1 MNQYDIIIIGAGHNG
16 LVSAAYLAKA
26 GKRVLVLERRDLPGG
41 TLVTEEFD
49 GFKADTLQSGTLRP
63 DIIRALD
70 LPRFPGP
77 PRSARPGSAAW
88 AGGAGGLK
96 PGLASVN
103 PAFISLQGASH
114 AASVTYNEHLV
125 LDVDPVKAAESIKRF
140 SAKDAARWP
149 DFLAFMS
156 KATSFLDAAYRT
168 PMPRL
173 PKPESLADSL
183 PLAQL
188 GLKLR
193 SMGRKDM
200 LNIIRALP
208 MTAVEFVEEWFESEQ
223 LKAALA
229 SLGIH
234 GVTLG
239 VMSAGTAFNL
249 IHNWLNRGGLAH
261 QHIGQA
267 GQVTGAL
274 VEAAK
279 TYGAEIRLNAEVQG
293 IQVDTY
299 TCKGVVLSNGE
310 EIFANTVISAVDPK
324 RTFLSLVGPMNLPPT
339 FVWNVGS
346 IKMRGSVAKVHLGV
360 ESLPEGMT
368 PFTTYVV
375 APSLRYLEKAYDAA
389 KYGEIS
395 EQPYLEVTTTEN
407 VISVH
412 FQFAPYA
419 LKNGDWRLE
428 NKKVEKLAIDT
439 LAQSFP
445 NLQSPVSSLKTIT
458 PLDLENTYSL
468 TEGDLN
474 HGQIMLDQ
482 FLFMR
487 PIPGWSNHKTPID
500 GLYLCGSGV
509 HAGGGVSGASGR
521 NAAKVVLKEK

>member
-1 MNQYDIIIIGAGHNG
+1 MKTYDAIIIGAGHNG

-26 GKRVLVLERRDLPGG
+26 GKKVLVLERREMPGG

-49 GFKADTLQSGTLRP
+49 GFKADMLQSGTLRP
-63 DIIRALD
+63 DIIRSLD
-70 LPRFPGP
+70 LHRFPGP
-77 PRSARPGSAAW
+77 PRS
-88 AGGAGGLK
+88 GAGGLK
-96 PGLASVN
+96 PE
-103 PAFISLQGASH
+103 PATTKSTFLSLLPGSD
-114 AASVTYNEHLV
+114 NLV
-125 LDVDPVKAAESIKRF
+125 LDADPAKAAESIKRF
-140 SAKDAARWP
+140 SPKDAARWP
-149 DFLAFMS
+149 DFLAFMD
-156 KATSFLDAAYRT
+156 KATFFLDAAYRT

-173 PKPESLADSL
+173 PKPDSLSEGL

-193 SMGRKDM
+193 FMGRKDM

-223 LKAALA
+223 LKAAVA

-239 VMSAGTAFNL
+239 VMSAGTTFNL

-267 GQVTGAL
+267 GKVTGAL

-279 TYGAEIRLNAEVQG
+279 AYGAEIRLNAEVASIKVEHG
-293 IQVDTY
+293 RAT
-299 TCKGVVLSNGE
+299 GVVLANGE
-310 EIFANTVISAVDPK
+310 EITASTVISATDPK
-324 RTFLSLVGPMNLPPT
+324 RTFLSLVGPMELPPT
-339 FVWNVGS
+339 FVWNVQS

-360 ESLPEGMT
+360 ESLPDGMM
-368 PFTTYVV
+368 PFTTYAI

-389 KYGEIS
+389 KYGEFS
-395 EQPYLEVTTTEN
+395 EKPYLEVTTTEN
-407 VISVH
+407 VVSVH
-412 FQFAPYA
+412 FQFAPYE
-419 LKNGDWRLE
+419 LKNGNWKGERGKIE
-428 NKKVEKLAIDT
+428 TLAVDT
-439 LAQSFP
+439 LAEHFP
-445 NLQSPVSSLKTIT
+445 DLKSKVKSLKSLT
-458 PLDLENTYSL
+458 PLDLEETYSP

-487 PIPGWSNHKTPID
+487 PIPGWSNHKTPIE

-509 HAGGGVSGASGR
+509 HAGGGVSGTSGR
-521 NAAKVVLKEK
+521 NAAKVVLKG

>member
-1 MNQYDIIIIGAGHNG
+1 MKIYDTIIIGAGHNG

-26 GKRVLVLERRDLPGG
+26 GKKVLVLERRDIPGG

-49 GFKADTLQSGTLRP
+49 GFKADMLQSGTLRP
-63 DIIRALD
+63 DIIRDLN
-70 LPRFPGP
+70 LPRFNLN
-77 PRSARPGSAAW
+77 PRPAT
-88 AGGAGGLK
+88 
-96 PGLASVN
+96 VN
-103 PAFISLQGASH
+103 SAFISLLPDSDKL
-114 AASVTYNEHLV
+114 T
-125 LDVDPVKAAESIKRF
+125 LDAESIKRF
-140 SAKDAARWP
+140 SERDAARWP

-156 KATSFLDAAYRT
+156 KATAFLEAAYRT

-173 PKPESLADSL
+173 PHPDSLSEGL

-223 LKAALA
+223 LKAAIA

-239 VMSAGTAFNL
+239 VMSAGTTFNL

-267 GQVTGAL
+267 GQVTSAL

-279 TYGAEIRLNAEVQG
+279 AYGVEIRLNAEVERVKVEG
-293 IQVDTY
+293 VKIT
-299 TCKGVVLSNGE
+299 GVVLTNSDEINSQTIISN
-310 EIFANTVISAVDPK
+310 ADPK
-324 RTFLSLVGPMNLPPT
+324 RTFLSLVGPMELPPT
-339 FVWNVGS
+339 FVWNVQS
-346 IKMRGSVAKVHLGV
+346 LKMRGSVAKVHLGV
-360 ESLPEGMT
+360 ESLPDGMK
-368 PFTTYVV
+368 PFKTYAV

-395 EQPYLEVTTTEN
+395 EKPYLEVTTTEN
-407 VISVH
+407 VVSIH
-412 FQFAPYA
+412 FQFAPYQ
-419 LKNGDWRLE
+419 LKNGKWKDERIRVE
-428 NKKVEKLAIDT
+428 NLAIDA
-439 LAQSFP
+439 LAEHFP
-445 NLQSPVSSLKTIT
+445 DLKSKVQSLKSLT
-458 PLDLENTYSL
+458 PLDLESTYSL

-487 PIPGWSNHKTPID
+487 PIPGWSNHKTPIE

-521 NAAKVVLKEK
+521 NAAKVVLKDS

>member
-1 MNQYDIIIIGAGHNG
+1 
-16 LVSAAYLAKA
+16 
-26 GKRVLVLERRDLPGG
+26 
-41 TLVTEEFD
+41 
-49 GFKADTLQSGTLRP
+49 
-63 DIIRALD
+63 
-70 LPRFPGP
+70 
-77 PRSARPGSAAW
+77 
-88 AGGAGGLK
+88 
-96 PGLASVN
+96 
-103 PAFISLQGASH
+103 
-114 AASVTYNEHLV
+114 VTYNDHLV
-125 LDVDPVKAAESIKRF
+125 IDGDPAKTIESIKHF

-156 KATSFLDAAYRT
+156 KATSFLDAAYHT

-173 PKPESLADSL
+173 PKPDTLNEGFY
-183 PLAQL
+183 LAQL

-223 LKAALA
+223 LKAAIA

-267 GQVTGAL
+267 GQITNAL
-274 VEAAK
+274 VNAAK
-279 TYGAEIRLNAEVQG
+279 AYGAEIRLNAEVKC
-293 IQVDTY
+293 IQVDRN
-299 TCKGVVLSNGE
+299 TCKSVTLESGE
-310 EIFANTVISAVDPK
+310 EIFASKILSAVDPK
-324 RTFLSLVGPMNLPPT
+324 RTFLSLVGPPELPPT
-339 FVWNVGS
+339 FVWNVQS
-346 IKMRGSVAKVHLGV
+346 IKMRGSIAKVHLGM
-360 ESLPEGMT
+360 ESLPDGME
-368 PFTTYVV
+368 PFTTYTV

-395 EQPYLEVTTTEN
+395 EKPYVEVTTTED
-407 VISVH
+407 VVSIH
-412 FQFAPYA
+412 FQFAPYH
-419 LKNGDWRLE
+419 LKNGKWEEER
-428 NKKVEKLAIDT
+428 KHVETLAIDA
-439 LAQSFP
+439 LAEHFPDLKSKAQS
-445 NLQSPVSSLKTIT
+445 LKSLT
-458 PLDLENTYSL
+458 PLDIEDTFSL

-487 PIPGWSNHKTPID
+487 PIPGWSNHKTPIQ

-509 HAGGGVSGASGR
+509 HAGGGISGASGR
-521 NAAKVVLKEK
+521 NAAKVVLKNI

>member
-1 MNQYDIIIIGAGHNG
+1 MKKYDAIIIGAGHNG

-26 GKRVLVLERRDLPGG
+26 GKRVLVLERRNIPGG
-41 TLVTEEFD
+41 ALVTEEFD
-49 GFKADTLQSGTLRP
+49 SFKVDTIQSGTLRP
-63 DIIRALD
+63 DILRDLN
-70 LPRFPGP
+70 LPRFELRSGP
-77 PRSARPGSAAW
+77 ATV
-88 AGGAGGLK
+88 K
-96 PGLASVN
+96 PV
-103 PAFISLQGASH
+103 FISLLTDSD
-114 AASVTYNEHLV
+114 HLT
-125 LDVDPVKAAESIKRF
+125 LNAKSINRF

-156 KATSFLDAAYRT
+156 KATDFLEAAYRT

-173 PKPESLADSL
+173 PKPDSLSEGL

-193 SMGRKDM
+193 SMGRVDM

-223 LKAALA
+223 MKAAIA

-239 VMSAGTAFNL
+239 VMSAGTTFNL

-267 GQVTGAL
+267 GQVTDAL
-274 VEAAK
+274 VNAAK
-279 TYGAEIRLNAEVQG
+279 AYGAEIRLNEEVKC
-293 IQVDTY
+293 IQVDRNIS
-299 TCKGVVLSNGE
+299 KGVTLTNGE
-310 EIFANTVISAVDPK
+310 EIFANAIISAVDPK
-324 RTFLSLVGPMNLPPT
+324 RTFFSLVGPMELPPT
-339 FVWNVGS
+339 FVWNVQS

-360 ESLPEGMT
+360 ESLPDGMK
-368 PFTTYVV
+368 PFTTYAV

-389 KYGEIS
+389 KYGQIS
-395 EQPYLEVTTTEN
+395 EKPYLEVTTTEN
-407 VISVH
+407 VISIH
-412 FQFAPYA
+412 FQFAPYN
-419 LKNGDWRLE
+419 LKDRNWEEERGKIE
-428 NKKVEKLAIDT
+428 NLAIDI
-439 LAQSFP
+439 LAEHFP
-445 NLQSPVSSLKTIT
+445 NLNLSLITRHVVT
-458 PLDLENTYSL
+458 PLDLEETYSL

-487 PIPGWSNHKTPID
+487 PVPGWSNHKTPID

-521 NAAKVVLKEK
+521 NAAKVVVKDI

>member
-1 MNQYDIIIIGAGHNG
+1 MKTYDAIIIGAGHNG

-26 GKRVLVLERRDLPGG
+26 GKKVLVLERRDIPGG

-49 GFKADTLQSGTLRP
+49 GFQADMLQSGTLRP
-63 DIIRALD
+63 DIIRALN

-77 PRSARPGSAAW
+77 PWS
-88 AGGAGGLK
+88 GAGGLK
-96 PGLASVN
+96 PEPASDKS
-103 PAFISLQGASH
+103 AFISLLPDSDK
-114 AASVTYNEHLV
+114 LV
-125 LDVDPVKAAESIKRF
+125 LDADPVKAAKSIKHF

-156 KATSFLDAAYRT
+156 KATDFLEAAYQT

-173 PKPESLADSL
+173 PKPDSLSEGL

-223 LKAALA
+223 LKAAIA

-239 VMSAGTAFNL
+239 VMSAGTTFNL

-279 TYGAEIRLNAEVQG
+279 AYGAEIRLNAEVANIKVEHG
-293 IQVDTY
+293 RAT
-299 TCKGVVLSNGE
+299 GVILANGE
-310 EIFANTVISAVDPK
+310 EIAAQTILSAADPK
-324 RTFLSLVGPMNLPPT
+324 RTFLSLVGPMELPPT
-339 FVWNVGS
+339 FVWNVQS
-346 IKMRGSVAKVHLGV
+346 IKMRGSIAKVHLGV
-360 ESLPEGMT
+360 ESLPDGMR
-368 PFTTYVV
+368 PFTTYAV

-395 EQPYLEVTTTEN
+395 EKPYLEVTTTEN
-407 VISVH
+407 VVSIH
-412 FQFAPYA
+412 FQFAPYE
-419 LKNGDWRLE
+419 LKNGNWKEER
-428 NKKVEKLAIDT
+428 EKI
-439 LAQSFP
+439 
-445 NLQSPVSSLKTIT
+445 
-458 PLDLENTYSL
+458 ENT
-468 TEGDLN
+468 GN
-474 HGQIMLDQ
+474 
-482 FLFMR
+482 
-487 PIPGWSNHKTPID
+487 
-500 GLYLCGSGV
+500 
-509 HAGGGVSGASGR
+509 
-521 NAAKVVLKEK
+521 

>member
-1 MNQYDIIIIGAGHNG
+1 MKTYDAIIIGAGHNG

-26 GKRVLVLERRDLPGG
+26 GKSVLVLERRDIPGG

-63 DIIRALD
+63 DIIHDLD
-70 LPRFPGP
+70 LPRF
-77 PRSARPGSAAW
+77 R
-88 AGGAGGLK
+88 LK
-96 PGLASVN
+96 PEPASDKSTFV
-103 PAFISLQGASH
+103 SLLPDSD
-114 AASVTYNEHLV
+114 NLI
-125 LDVDPVKAAESIKRF
+125 LDVDLDKAAASIKRF
-140 SAKDAARWP
+140 SEKDAARWP

-156 KATSFLDAAYRT
+156 KATNFLDTAYRT

-173 PKPESLADSL
+173 PQPENLLDGI

-223 LKAALA
+223 LKAAIA

-261 QHIGQA
+261 QHIGGA

-274 VEAAK
+274 VNAAK
-279 TYGAEIRLNAEVQG
+279 AYDAEIHLNAEVASIKVESG
-293 IQVDTY
+293 RAT
-299 TCKGVVLSNGE
+299 GVVLANDE
-310 EIFANTVISAVDPK
+310 EINAQTILSAADPK
-324 RTFLSLVGPMNLPPT
+324 QTFLSLVGPMELPPT
-339 FVWNVGS
+339 FVWNVQS

-360 ESLPEGMT
+360 ESLPDGMK

-375 APSLRYLEKAYDAA
+375 APSLRHLEKAYDVA

-395 EQPYLEVTTTEN
+395 EKPYLEMTTTEN
-407 VISVH
+407 VASVH
-412 FQFAPYA
+412 FQFAPYQ
-419 LKNGDWRLE
+419 LKNGNWTEERGKIE
-428 NKKVEKLAIDT
+428 TLAVDT
-439 LAQSFP
+439 LAEYFP
-445 NLQSPVSSLKTIT
+445 NLKSKIKNTKTFT
-458 PLDLENTYSL
+458 PLDLESTYSL

-487 PIPGWSNHKTPID
+487 PIPGWSNHRTPIE
-500 GLYLCGSGV
+500 GLDLCGSGV
-509 HAGGGVSGASGR
+509 HAGGGISGASGR
-521 NAAKVVLKEK
+521 NAAKMVLKEKQRNTAG

>member
-1 MNQYDIIIIGAGHNG
+1 MKTYDAIIIGAGHNG

-26 GKRVLVLERRDLPGG
+26 GKKVLILERRDIPGG
-41 TLVTEEFD
+41 TVVTEEFD

-70 LPRFPGP
+70 LPRF
-77 PRSARPGSAAW
+77 
-88 AGGAGGLK
+88 GLK
-96 PGLASVN
+96 PGPASTN
-103 PAFISLQGASH
+103 SAFISLLPDS
-114 AASVTYNEHLV
+114 NNLI
-125 LDVDPVKAAESIKRF
+125 LDADPVKAAESINRF
-140 SAKDAARWP
+140 SAKDATRWP
-149 DFLAFMS
+149 DFLAFMN
-156 KATSFLDAAYRT
+156 KATAFLDAAYRT

-173 PKPESLADSL
+173 PKPDSLSEGL

-223 LKAALA
+223 LKAAIA

-239 VMSAGTAFNL
+239 VMSAGTTFNL
-249 IHNWLNRGGLAH
+249 IHNWLNRSGLAH

-267 GQVTGAL
+267 GQVTGTLA
-274 VEAAK
+274 EAAK
-279 TYGAEIRLNAEVQG
+279 ANGAEIHLNAEVTSIKVEGGCATG
-293 IQVDTY
+293 I
-299 TCKGVVLSNGE
+299 VLASGE
-310 EIFANTVISAVDPK
+310 EISAKTILSAVDPK
-324 RTFLSLVGPMNLPPT
+324 RTFLSLVGPMELPPT
-339 FVWNVGS
+339 FVWNVQS

-360 ESLPEGMT
+360 ESLPDGMT
-368 PFTTYVV
+368 PFTTYTV

-395 EQPYLEVTTTEN
+395 AKPYLEVTTTEN
-407 VISVH
+407 VISTH
-412 FQFAPYA
+412 LQFAPYK
-419 LKNGDWRLE
+419 LKNSKWEAERGRLE
-428 NKKVEKLAIDT
+428 TLAIDT
-439 LAQSFP
+439 LAEHFP
-445 NLQSPVSSLKTIT
+445 NLKLSIVNRKSLT
-458 PLDLENTYSL
+458 PLDLESTYSL

-500 GLYLCGSGV
+500 GLYLCASGV
-509 HAGGGVSGASGR
+509 HAGGGISGASGR
-521 NAAKVVLKEK
+521 NAAKQVLKSS

>member
-1 MNQYDIIIIGAGHNG
+1 MTKQYDAIIIGAGHNG

-26 GKRVLVLERRDLPGG
+26 GKRVLVLERREIPGG
-41 TLVTEEFD
+41 SLVTEEFD
-49 GFKADTLQSGTLRP
+49 GFKADMLQSGTLRP
-63 DIIRALD
+63 DILRALD
-70 LPRFPGP
+70 LPRF
-77 PRSARPGSAAW
+77 
-88 AGGAGGLK
+88 GLK
-96 PGLASVN
+96 PGPASVKSV
-103 PAFISLQGASH
+103 FISLLPDSD
-114 AASVTYNEHLV
+114 NLV
-125 LDVDPVKAAESIKRF
+125 LDTDPVKAAESIKRF
-140 SAKDAARWP
+140 SAVDAARWP

-156 KATSFLDAAYRT
+156 KATAFLDAAYRT
-168 PMPRL
+168 SMPRL
-173 PKPESLADSL
+173 GTLPRLPQPESLSEGL

-200 LNIIRALP
+200 LDIIRALP

-223 LKAALA
+223 LKAAVA

-239 VMSAGTAFNL
+239 VMSAGTTFNL

-261 QHIGQA
+261 QNIGAA
-267 GQVTGAL
+267 GHVTGAL

-279 TYGAEIRLNAEVQG
+279 AYGAEIRLNAEVKG

-299 TCKGVVLSNGE
+299 TCKGVVLVDGE
-310 EIFANTVISAVDPK
+310 EIIADTVISAVDPK
-324 RTFLSLVGPMNLPPT
+324 RTFLSLVGPLNLPPT

-360 ESLPEGMT
+360 ESLPDGMT

-395 EQPYLEVTTTEN
+395 EEPYLEVTTTEN
-407 VISVH
+407 VISIH
-412 FQFAPYA
+412 FQFAPYQ
-419 LKNGDWRLE
+419 LKSGKWKVEGERL
-428 NKKVEKLAIDT
+428 EKLAIDT
-439 LAQSFP
+439 LTQYFP
-445 NLQSPVSSLKTIT
+445 HLQSPISSLKTIT
-458 PLDLENTYSL
+458 PLDLETTYSL

-487 PIPGWSNHKTPID
+487 PIPGWSNHKTPVHA
-500 GLYLCGSGV
+500 LYLCGSGV

-521 NAAKVVLKEK
+521 NAAKVVLRDN

>member
-1 MNQYDIIIIGAGHNG
+1 MTTNHYDTIIIGTGHNG
-16 LVSAAYLAKA
+16 LIAAAYLAKA
-26 GKRVLVLERRDLPGG
+26 GKRVLVLERRNIPGG

-49 GFKADTLQSGTLRP
+49 GFKADTLQSGMLRP
-63 DIIRALD
+63 NIIRD
-70 LPRFPGP
+70 LNLIRFQ
-77 PRSARPGSAAW
+77 
-88 AGGAGGLK
+88 LK
-96 PGLASVN
+96 PEPASAN
-103 PAFISLQGASH
+103 SAFISLLPDSD
-114 AASVTYNEHLV
+114 NLV
-125 LDVDPVKAAESIKRF
+125 LDTDPIKAVESIKRF

-156 KATSFLDAAYRT
+156 KATAFLDAAYRT

-173 PKPESLADSL
+173 PKIESLSEGL
-183 PLAQL
+183 PIAGL

-223 LKAALA
+223 VKAAVA

-261 QHIGQA
+261 QHTGRA

-279 TYGAEIRLNAEVQG
+279 AYGAEIRLNTEVTSIKVEHG
-293 IQVDTY
+293 RAT
-299 TCKGVVLSNGE
+299 GVILASGE
-310 EIFANTVISAVDPK
+310 EIAAKTILSATDPK
-324 RTFLSLVGPMNLPPT
+324 RTFLSLVGPMELPPT

-346 IKMRGSVAKVHLGV
+346 IKMRGSIAKVHLGV
-360 ESLPEGMT
+360 DTLPDGMA
-368 PFTTYVV
+368 PYTTYAV

-389 KYGEIS
+389 KYGDIS
-395 EQPYLEVTTTEN
+395 ERPYLEVTTTEN
-407 VISVH
+407 VISIH
-412 FQFAPYA
+412 FQFAPYQ
-419 LKNGDWRLE
+419 LKNGNRE
-428 NKKVEKLAIDT
+428 EEKSKIETLAIGT
-439 LAQSFP
+439 LAEHFP
-445 NLQSPVSSLKTIT
+445 NLKSKIANRKSLT
-458 PLDLENTYSL
+458 PLDLETTYSL

-487 PIPGWSNHKTPID
+487 PIPGWSNHKTPIQ
-500 GLYLCGSGV
+500 GLYLCSSGV

>member
-1 MNQYDIIIIGAGHNG
+1 MKTYDAIIIGAGHNG

-26 GKRVLVLERRDLPGG
+26 GKKVLMLERRDIPGG

-49 GFKADTLQSGTLRP
+49 GFKIDTVQSGTLRP
-63 DIIRALD
+63 DIIRSLD
-70 LPRFPGP
+70 LPRF
-77 PRSARPGSAAW
+77 
-88 AGGAGGLK
+88 GLQPK
-96 PGLASVN
+96 PASSN
-103 PAFISLQGASH
+103 SSFISLLPDS
-114 AASVTYNEHLV
+114 EELV
-125 LDVDPVKAAESIKRF
+125 LDADPAKTAESIKHF
-140 SAKDAARWP
+140 STADATRWQ
-149 DFLAFMS
+149 DFLAFMG
-156 KATSFLDAAYRT
+156 KATSFLEAAYKT

-173 PKPESLADSL
+173 PQPDSLSEGL

-208 MTAVEFVEEWFESEQ
+208 MTAIEFVEEWFESEQ
-223 LKAALA
+223 LKAAVA

-239 VMSAGTAFNL
+239 VMSAGTTFNL
-249 IHNWLNRGGLAH
+249 LHNWLNRGGLAH

-267 GQVTGAL
+267 GQVAGAL
-274 VEAAK
+274 GEAAK
-279 TYGAEIRLNAEVQG
+279 AHGAEIRLNAEVASIKVEHG
-293 IQVDTY
+293 RVT
-299 TCKGVVLSNGE
+299 GVVLANGE
-310 EIFANTVISAVDPK
+310 EVAAQIVLSAADPK
-324 RTFLSLVGPMNLPPT
+324 QTFLSLVGSMELPPT
-339 FVWNVGS
+339 FVWNVQS
-346 IKMRGSVAKVHLGV
+346 IKMRGSVAKVHLGM
-360 ESLPEGMT
+360 ESLPEGMI
-368 PFTTYVV
+368 PFTTYAI

-395 EQPYLEVTTTEN
+395 EKPYLEVTTTEN

-412 FQFAPYA
+412 FQFAPYQ
-419 LKNGDWRLE
+419 LKNGKWKE
-428 NKKVEKLAIDT
+428 ESQKVEKLAVDT
-439 LAQSFP
+439 LAEHFQ
-445 NLQSPVSSLKTIT
+445 NLKSKIKNTKTVT
-458 PLDLENTYSL
+458 PLNLEETYAL

-509 HAGGGVSGASGR
+509 HAGGGISGASGR
-521 NAAKVVLKEK
+521 NATKEVKKYMG

>member
-1 MNQYDIIIIGAGHNG
+1 MTKQYDVIIIGAGHNG

-26 GKRVLVLERRDLPGG
+26 GKRVLVLERRDIPGG

-49 GFKADTLQSGTLRP
+49 GFKADMLQGGTLRP
-63 DIIRALD
+63 DIIRSLD
-70 LPRFPGP
+70 LPRF
-77 PRSARPGSAAW
+77 
-88 AGGAGGLK
+88 GLK
-96 PGLASVN
+96 PQPASDN
-103 PAFISLQGASH
+103 PAFVSLLGVSRTG
-114 AASVTYNEHLV
+114 SPTYEDQLA
-125 LDVDPVKAAESIKRF
+125 LDAEPAKAVESIKRF

-156 KATSFLDAAYRT
+156 KATSFLEATYRT

-173 PKPESLADSL
+173 PKPEFLSEGL

-200 LNIIRALP
+200 LDIIRTLP
-208 MTAVEFVEEWFESEQ
+208 MTAVEFVEEWFESGQ
-223 LKAALA
+223 VKAAIA

-261 QHIGQA
+261 RHIGQA
-267 GQVTGAL
+267 GKVTGAL

-279 TYGAEIRLNAEVQG
+279 AYGAEIRLNAEVG
-293 IQVDTY
+293 SIKVEGGRAT
-299 TCKGVVLSNGE
+299 GVALANGE
-310 EIFANTVISAVDPK
+310 EITAQTVLSAIDPK
-324 RTFLSLVGPMNLPPT
+324 RTFLSLVGPLELPPT
-339 FVWNVGS
+339 FVWNVQS

-360 ESLPEGMT
+360 ESLPDGMA
-368 PFTTYVV
+368 PYTTYAV

-389 KYGEIS
+389 KYGEVS
-395 EQPYLEVTTTEN
+395 EKPYLEVTTTEN
-407 VISVH
+407 VISIH
-412 FQFAPYA
+412 FQFAPYQ
-419 LKNGDWRLE
+419 LKNGSWEEERRKIE
-428 NKKVEKLAIDT
+428 TLAIDT
-439 LAQSFP
+439 LAEHFP
-445 NLQSPVSSLKTIT
+445 NLKSQIVNRKSLT
-458 PLDLENTYSL
+458 PLDLETTYSL

-487 PIPGWSNHKTPID
+487 PVPGWSNHKTPIE

-509 HAGGGVSGASGR
+509 HGGGGVSGVSGR
-521 NAAKVVLKEK
+521 NVVAVLK

>member
-1 MNQYDIIIIGAGHNG
+1 MNKYDAIIIGAGHNG

-26 GKRVLVLERRDLPGG
+26 GKKVLVLERRNTPGG

-63 DIIRALD
+63 DIIRDLA
-70 LPRFPGP
+70 LPRFGLTQK
-77 PRSARPGSAAW
+77 SA
-88 AGGAGGLK
+88 
-96 PGLASVN
+96 
-103 PAFISLQGASH
+103 
-114 AASVTYNEHLV
+114 
-125 LDVDPVKAAESIKRF
+125 PVKTEFIYLLLDSDNLTLDAESIKRF

-156 KATSFLDAAYRT
+156 KATDFLDAAYRT

-173 PKPESLADSL
+173 PKPDPLSEGL

-193 SMGRKDM
+193 SMGRRDM

-223 LKAALA
+223 VKAAIA

-239 VMSAGTAFNL
+239 VMSAGTTFNL
-249 IHNWLNRGGLAH
+249 VHNWLNRGGLAH
-261 QHIGQA
+261 QYIGQA

-274 VEAAK
+274 VNAAK
-279 TYGAEIRLNAEVQG
+279 SYGAEICLNAEVKG
-293 IQVDTY
+293 IQVDRN

-310 EIFANTVISAVDPK
+310 EFFSDTILSAVDPK
-324 RTFLSLVGPMNLPPT
+324 RTFLSLVGPMELPPT

-346 IKMRGSVAKVHLGV
+346 IKMRGSVAKVHLGM
-360 ESLPEGMT
+360 ELLPDGMK
-368 PFTTYVV
+368 PFTTYVI

-395 EQPYLEVTTTEN
+395 KKPYLEVTTTEN
-407 VISVH
+407 VISIH
-412 FQFAPYA
+412 FQFAPYK
-419 LKNGDWRLE
+419 LKDKDWQIER
-428 NKKVEKLAIDT
+428 KQVEALAIGT
-439 LAQSFP
+439 LSEHFP
-445 NLQSPVSSLKTIT
+445 DLKSKVKSLKSLT
-458 PLDLENTYSL
+458 PLDLEETYSL

-500 GLYLCGSGV
+500 GLYLCGSSV
-509 HAGGGVSGASGR
+509 HAGGGISGASGR
-521 NAAKVVLKEK
+521 NAAKVVLKTI